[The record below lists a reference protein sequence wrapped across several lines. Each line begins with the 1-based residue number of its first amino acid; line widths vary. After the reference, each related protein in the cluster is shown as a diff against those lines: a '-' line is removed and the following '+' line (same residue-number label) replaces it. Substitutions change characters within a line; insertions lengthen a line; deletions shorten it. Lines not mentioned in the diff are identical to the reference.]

1 MKKDIK
7 KKFIDILFEPD
18 ENDNEV
24 ELYDEPE
31 KPRPAAPKFDA
42 NKNTVVN
49 AKDLMYKK
57 SEQSAF
63 IDLDPPKKNERKVI
77 TTPDGEYEFSSQI
90 SPIFGVI
97 KENEFKMA
105 SKSDPDT
112 KIVNKPDSSH
122 LEIVTS
128 PIYGYAKQNDVQ
140 YDYNEYFEDTS
151 EQELHELLDDD
162 SFQDDHTYD
171 DFGDDEEINL
181 FNYRED

>member
-1 MKKDIK
+1 MRKDIK

-18 ENDNEV
+18 ESDNEI

-31 KPRPAAPKFDA
+31 KPRPKGPKFDA
-42 NKNTVVN
+42 ENNTTVN
-49 AKDLMYKK
+49 AKDFLYKK

-63 IDLDPPKKNERKVI
+63 IDLDPPKKLERKVI
-77 TTPDGEYEFSSQI
+77 STPDGEYEFSSQI

-97 KENEFKMA
+97 KENEYKM
-105 SKSDPDT
+105 STKTDPDT

-128 PIYGYAKQNDVQ
+128 PIYGYAKQNEPQ
-140 YDYNEYFEDTS
+140 HEYNEYFEDTS

-162 SFQDDHTYD
+162 FQDDHTYD
-171 DFGDDEEINL
+171 DFSDDEEINL